1 MPWTQLPEQVA
12 LTLPTPKPHP
22 FVLKPDKTAL
32 VIVDMQKYIYD
43 TLDSRAAACIEGNVR
58 LLEMARAAGVKV
70 IFIQGVRT
78 PDSIEFSTFGKAP
91 YYLEG
96 SPETEIIDE
105 LAPLPGEPVIKKYM
119 HDPFAR
125 TKLDEYL
132 IEERIL
138 PTETTIIVTGVS
150 AAASVYNACVGF
162 SCRHYMTLIPMDA
175 QAADTAE
182 EEARAFGKYKENTY
196 AFTLSTMIEFSPAGM
211 TTRDIVAMLPASHN

>member
-1 MPWTQLPEQVA
+1 VL

-32 VIVDMQKYIYD
+32 VIVDMQKRIYNNP
-43 TLDSRAAACIEGNVR
+43 DSRAYACIEGNVR
-58 LLEMARAAGVKV
+58 LLKAARAAGLKV
-70 IFIQGVRT
+70 IFIQSVRT
-78 PDSIEFSTFGKAP
+78 PDSHEFTVFGRDP
-91 YYLEG
+91 YILEG

-105 LAPLPGEPVIKKYM
+105 LKPLPDEVVIKKYT

-138 PTETTIIVTGVS
+138 PTEATIIVTGVS
-150 AAASVYNACVGF
+150 AAVCVYAACVGF

-175 QAADTAE
+175 QAASTAE
-182 EEARAFGKYKENTY
+182 EEARAFGKYRENTY
-196 AFTLSTMIEFSPAGM
+196 AFTLSSMIEFSAAGM
-211 TTRDIVAMLPASHN
+211 ETRDIVAMLPPAMN